1 MLYCSMCSGSC
12 EGFPLHC
19 SGNGNFVDNLCYD
32 VNMVIRSKEVIA
44 AGVDIGSSTSKA
56 VLLDGDEVLC
66 HSLIAT
72 GAESASS
79 ARRALDEALE
89 KANLSVVQIGYIV
102 ATGYGRVIVPFAQE
116 TVTELSC
123 HARGANWLF
132 PSARTIL
139 DMGGQDCKAI
149 RCDAAG
155 RLENFTMND
164 KCAAGTGRFLELMAR
179 VLGISLDEMSE
190 LALEAKAEVRIN
202 STCAVF
208 AKSEVTSLVREG
220 EDRRDVLA
228 GLHSAIAARVYNLLR
243 GVGVEP
249 DLVITGGIGKNIAVV
264 RKIEKRVGL
273 SALLPEEP
281 QIVGALGAALFAR
294 GKIMLGKE

>member
-1 MLYCSMCSGSC
+1 MI
-12 EGFPLHC
+12 
-19 SGNGNFVDNLCYD
+19 V
-32 VNMVIRSKEVIA
+32 

-72 GAESASS
+72 GAESANS
-79 ARRALDEALE
+79 ARRALNEALE
-89 KANLSVVQIGYIV
+89 KANLSVVEIGYIV

-179 VLGISLDEMSE
+179 VLGLSLDELSE
-190 LALEAKAEVRIN
+190 LSLDARAEVRIN

-249 DLVITGGIGKNIAVV
+249 DLVITGGIGKNMAVV
-264 RKIEKRVGL
+264 RKIEERVGL

-294 GKIMLGKE
+294 ERIMLGKE

>member
-1 MLYCSMCSGSC
+1 
-12 EGFPLHC
+12 
-19 SGNGNFVDNLCYD
+19 
-32 VNMVIRSKEVIA
+32 VIT
-44 AGVDIGSSTSKA
+44 AGVDIGSATSKV
-56 VLLDGDEVLC
+56 VLLNGDEVVC

-72 GAESASS
+72 GAESANS
-79 ARRALDEALE
+79 ARRVMDEALQRS
-89 KANLSVVQIGYIV
+89 NLSPDDIAYIV

-116 TVTELSC
+116 TITELTC

-149 RCDAAG
+149 RCDEEG
-155 RLENFTMND
+155 RLENFAMND

-179 VLGISLDEMSE
+179 VLGLSLDELGEVS
-190 LALEAKAEVRIN
+190 LEATSEVMIN

-208 AKSEVTSLVREG
+208 AKSEVTSLIREG
-220 EDRRDVLA
+220 KARADVLA

-249 DLVITGGIGKNIAVV
+249 DLVITGGIGKNVGVV
-264 RKIEKRVGL
+264 RKIEERVGL
-273 SALLPEEP
+273 KALLPEEP
-281 QIVGALGAALFAR
+281 QIVGALGAALIAR
-294 GKIMLGKE
+294 ERIASGKEEARW